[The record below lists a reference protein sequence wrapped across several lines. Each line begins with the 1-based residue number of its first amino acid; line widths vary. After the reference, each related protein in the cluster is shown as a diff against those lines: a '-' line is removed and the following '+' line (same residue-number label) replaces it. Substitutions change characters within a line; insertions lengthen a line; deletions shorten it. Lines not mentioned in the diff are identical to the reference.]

1 MKLLDDGMIGA
12 IERQGRWLFHRRSVI
27 GLALVPFF
35 ALALWQPG
43 FPAGS
48 LSPAGL
54 DVLSLA
60 GLLLSLAGLMLRAF
74 TVATVPE
81 HTSRRS
87 TRQLSAQTL
96 NTRGMY
102 SLVRHP
108 LYLANAVVATGF
120 ALAVGSLWFMAVFQL
135 AHALYIERIMA
146 CEDRFVAQTHGADWE
161 AWAAHTPAIVPRHL
175 RWTPPALGWSVRT
188 ILRREYNSVCLVTT
202 AFFVLQISRGTLA
215 AHESPGAWLRQ
226 NPAWGAI
233 FAAGLLVLLVLRT
246 LKRHTRLLHVPG
258 R

>member
-1 MKLLDDGMIGA
+1 MKFLDDGVTGG
-12 IERQGRWLFHRRSVI
+12 IERQGRWLFHRRSGI
-27 GLALVPFF
+27 GVLLLPFL

-43 FPAGS
+43 FPADV
-48 LSPAGL
+48 LSPAGNRA
-54 DVLSLA
+54 LSLA
-60 GLLLSLAGLMLRAF
+60 GLLVSLAGLALRAF

-87 TRQLSAQTL
+87 TRQLAAKTL

-108 LYLANAVVATGF
+108 LYLANWVVATGF
-120 ALAVGSLWFMAVFQL
+120 TLAVGSLWMMVVFQL

-146 CEDRFVAQTHGADWE
+146 CEDRFVADTHGEEWE
-161 AWAAHTPAIVPRHL
+161 AWAARTPAILPRHL
-175 RWTPPALGWSVRT
+175 RWTPPELGWSVRT

-202 AFFVLQISRGTLA
+202 AFFALQMGRGTLLGHQSA
-215 AHESPGAWLRQ
+215 VEWLRHE
-226 NPAWGAI
+226 PLWDAI
-233 FAAGLLVLLVLRT
+233 FLGGLVLLLVLRT

>member
-1 MKLLDDGMIGA
+1 MKFLDDGVTGA

-27 GLALVPFF
+27 GVVLLPFLG
-35 ALALWQPG
+35 LALWQPG
-43 FPAGS
+43 FPAAN
-48 LSPAGL
+48 LPPAGI
-54 DVLSLA
+54 DALSLA
-60 GLLLSLAGLMLRAF
+60 GLLVALAGLALRAF

-87 TRQLSAQTL
+87 TRQLSAKTL

-108 LYLANAVVATGF
+108 LYLANLVVATGF
-120 ALAVGSLWFMAVFQL
+120 TLAVGSLWLMVVFQL

-146 CEDRFVAQTHGADWE
+146 CEDRFVADTHGGEWQ
-161 AWAAHTPAIVPRHL
+161 AWAARTPAIVPRHL
-175 RWTPPALGWSVRT
+175 RWTPPELGWSVRT
-188 ILRREYNSVCLVTT
+188 ILRREYNSVCLVAT
-202 AFFVLQISRGTLA
+202 AFFVLQLSRGMLQFHQTLT
-215 AHESPGAWLRQ
+215 AWLHA
-226 NPAWGAI
+226 NPLWDAI
-233 FAAGLLVLLVLRT
+233 FIGGLALLLVLRT